1 MKETYKYLGNAYT
14 FYLYLCLC
22 ANADNYQFEFSPQQ
36 IEQQFG
42 LPYNTVRDNI
52 KRLIDKGF
60 LVPIKEGSN
69 IYDFYGELCACQP
82 IIPQKKTTIPFKF

>member
-1 MKETYKYLGNAYT
+1 MSILFVDLQKKNVLIALLLAYNNGT
-14 FYLYLCLC
+14 GGC
-22 ANADNYQFEFSPQQ
+22 SM
-36 IEQQFG
+36 IG
-42 LPYNTVRDNI
+42 DNI